1 MEAENILF
9 VGDDLKMDVMGAKS
23 VGMPTAWLNRDGSS
37 LVENISPHYQIT
49 SLSELLVM
57 GPLKVAN

>member
-1 MEAENILF
+1 MDI
-9 VGDDLKMDVMGAKS
+9 VGAQS

-37 LVENISPHYQIT
+37 LVNNIKPLHEIT

-57 GPLKVAN
+57 RPLEVLN